1 MGHLCLT
8 ISWVEDE
15 TPESPLSELSRIPI
29 PALELNEESLSETL
43 GALEQQ
49 TITLGQ
55 EVMRNLL
62 CLHWDILEQQLV
74 DEYCNQFEPDVI
86 ERDGYASQKI
96 ACRLGILH
104 LQRQVCFNSQ
114 SGKHLMPGNALLP
127 EHHGTII
134 TRTLQEW
141 ACLFPQDLPFTT
153 VERLLGWQT
162 QEPKVISRSEVRVLV
177 QRHGEAIRAAE
188 ASEVE
193 EWEEKSDLS
202 QFQVNLIDAK
212 APRHRAAWPVELSAA
227 VEQALA
233 DPEPKAPEGVSSQDW
248 QRVLQARASEAAY

>member
-1 MGHLCLT
+1 MLIAYRGQLLYSHLAGQLMGHLCLS

-62 CLHWDILEQQLV
+62 CLHWDILDQQLV

-193 EWEEKSDLS
+193 AWEEKSDLS

-212 APRHRAAWPVELSAA
+212 APRFRDDKAA
-227 VEQALA
+227 V
-233 DPEPKAPEGVSSQDW
+233 S
-248 QRVLQARASEAAY
+248 

>member
-162 QEPKVISRSEVRVLV
+162 QEHKVISRSEVRVLV
-177 QRHGEAIRAAE
+177 
-188 ASEVE
+188 
-193 EWEEKSDLS
+193 LS
-202 QFQVNLIDAK
+202 LI
-212 APRHRAAWPVELSAA
+212 HI
-227 VEQALA
+227 
-233 DPEPKAPEGVSSQDW
+233 
-248 QRVLQARASEAAY
+248 